1 VRKISSLILA
11 GFCLLAVLPLNGQD
25 QPVFRSESHFV
36 EVYTTV
42 HDKKG
47 RAISGL
53 AQSDF
58 HLQDNGVPQE
68 IANFE
73 AQEGSLSC
81 AILLDVTGSMADALP
96 AVKANVGRFIE
107 QFRPGDAVA
116 VYSFNEKLRQLQD
129 FTLDHAAARQAVL
142 RTKAGGS
149 TALFDAISLLAR
161 ALGERRGKKAIVVF
175 TDGDDNASVLNA
187 ASAIQR
193 AKKDGYPLY
202 IIAEGDALKSRPL
215 LRTLEEMSDSTGGRL
230 HTMKSLKD
238 IGRLFED
245 ITAELQHTYLM
256 TYRAPSNMPGWH
268 SIQVSV
274 AGPEAHQIR
283 SRLGYMS
290 AQ

>member
-1 VRKISSLILA
+1 MIRRLA
-11 GFCLLAVLPLNGQD
+11 GMLAALSALLLNAQD
-25 QPVFRSESHFV
+25 QPVFRTETRFV

-47 RAISGL
+47 RALSGL
-53 AQSDF
+53 SQSDF
-58 HLQDNGVPQE
+58 RLQDNGVPQE
-68 IANFE
+68 IVNFE
-73 AQEGSLSC
+73 AQDGTLSC

-107 QFRPGDAVA
+107 QFRAGDAVA
-116 VYSFNEKLRQLQD
+116 VYSFNDTLKRLQD
-129 FTLDHAAARQAVL
+129 FTVDHAAARQAVL

-149 TALFDAISLLAR
+149 TALYDSISLLAR

-187 ASAIQR
+187 ASAVQR

-202 IIAEGDALKSRPL
+202 IIAEGDALKSKAL
-215 LRTLEEMSDSTGGRL
+215 LRTLEEMSDSTGGKL
-230 HTMKSLKD
+230 HSLKSLKD

-256 TYRAPSNMPGWH
+256 TYKPPMNTPGWH
-268 SIQVSV
+268 TIQVSIN
-274 AGPEAHQIR
+274 GPEAHQVR
-283 SRLGYMS
+283 SRLGYL
-290 AQ
+290 ALQ